1 MCMFCGCGMGGGF
14 ESVKVILPSEIK
26 VLPGGKKENTLAS
39 ETRKKVKQVG

>member
-26 VLPGGKKENTLAS
+26 TITAGEKKAAAAEIQ
-39 ETRKKVKQVG
+39 KKVRRAG